1 MCSHT
6 SITNILSNLDWSGKH
21 AYRQALLLCS
31 SFKGLFPFFSIN
43 PKICSFREAVREV
56 VYGRGASATTM
67 TNSDVLGYLTKA
79 DNLSLLVIRN
89 AGMAVPL
96 E

>member
-1 MCSHT
+1 MLTSKDCS
-6 SITNILSNLDWSGKH
+6 NH
-21 AYRQALLLCS
+21 ASFNMLVSLLL
-31 SFKGLFPFFSIN
+31 I
-43 PKICSFREAVREV
+43 KICSFREAKREV
-56 VYGRGASATTM
+56 VYGRGATATTM
-67 TNSDVLGYLTKA
+67 TYSDVLGYLTKV

>member
-1 MCSHT
+1 M
-6 SITNILSNLDWSGKH
+6 
-21 AYRQALLLCS
+21 
-31 SFKGLFPFFSIN
+31 
-43 PKICSFREAVREV
+43 
-56 VYGRGASATTM
+56 VYGRGARATTM
-67 TNSDVLGYLTKA
+67 TYSDVLGYLTKV

>member
-1 MCSHT
+1 MLVS
-6 SITNILSNLDWSGKH
+6 
-21 AYRQALLLCS
+21 LLL
-31 SFKGLFPFFSIN
+31 IN
-43 PKICSFREAVREV
+43 PKICSFREAAREV

-67 TNSDVLGYLTKA
+67 TYSDVLGYLTKV